1 MKAADPAVGAP
12 SRPRLFWPRPCRG
25 TWCAVASSR
34 LSCCFCSFV
43 LSLRG
48 SVGPF
53 FFPFL
58 KNRVVAL
65 RTLTVLYNPP
75 SSVSLRT
82 FSSPQKK
89 PSCRIPLTRDI
100 RDRTRGRNGGCQR
113 LSREREVGV
122 HRSMGTKLPLRKVSE
137 LWRQS
142 TVVPRGCRHRAAH
155 LQACEEGRS
164 HAKCAYHKKK
174 NTLYPLN
181 RPAPPPSLLPLAPM
195 NSPILDISYN
205 GAERW
210 AAFRVWLLSLSVV
223 FLRFI
228 QHCGMG
234 EFFIPF
240 HG

>member
-137 LWRQS
+137 LWRRAEHCCASRLSAPCCTLTSLRRGQIS
-142 TVVPRGCRHRAAH
+142 CQVCLPQKKEHSVPIK
-155 LQACEEGRS
+155 QA
-164 HAKCAYHKKK
+164 
-174 NTLYPLN
+174 
-181 RPAPPPSLLPLAPM
+181 RPAPFPPALGPYEFAHS
-195 NSPILDISYN
+195 
-205 GAERW
+205 GH
-210 AAFRVWLLSLSVV
+210 
-223 FLRFI
+223 FI
-228 QHCGMG
+228 QWSRAMG
-234 EFFIPF
+234 GLSCLASFT
-240 HG
+240 

>member
-1 MKAADPAVGAP
+1 MWETGYEGCRPGRGHSLSP
-12 SRPRLFWPRPCRG
+12 SAFLALALQGRMVCGSFLP
-25 TWCAVASSR
+25 
-34 LSCCFCSFV
+34 FV
-43 LSLRG
+43 LLFLFVCFVFAWECRA
-48 SVGPF
+48 F
-53 FFPFL
+53 FFSFL

-137 LWRQS
+137 FWRQS

-155 LQACEEGRS
+155 LQACEEGTS

-174 NTLYPLN
+174 EHSVPIKQA
-181 RPAPPPSLLPLAPM
+181 RPAPFPPALGPYEFAHS
-195 NSPILDISYN
+195 
-205 GAERW
+205 GH
-210 AAFRVWLLSLSVV
+210 
-223 FLRFI
+223 FI
-228 QHCGMG
+228 QWSRAMG
-234 EFFIPF
+234 GLSCLASFT
-240 HG
+240 